1 MEATKRGK
9 KKKPRSFEW
18 LLKLIDGIYNARI
31 EYCSKRTSG
40 NMIDSCVQPFPAFVL
55 SYLMEKD
62 SNNKLVARAIENLV
76 FCVNFFC
83 NTHEAAEG
91 EDFSHTGKKW
101 IVIFSQFIDG
111 KLPTSAADFFIFAIS
126 LVKDCHYGVRYPI
139 LEDFGIPYWISSI
152 AAFHILD
159 RMFPCLDEKGKR
171 LMKSQIKAMQSRAS
185 VKEVAVAL
193 GVTENNSYAD
203 FRLPYIAFLD
213 VMLDAFCR
221 DTTSRLDRI
230 HNDFN
235 KITSSKCRYISFSDC
250 RKLLVSV
257 DPLIALNM
265 QLESFFMEESAKI
278 NSLDPSVSKENF
290 GSLCKIDFV
299 GLHHVL
305 ERIGAFTLQ
314 LGYII
319 EPPRQTYGDKSGA
332 DAFEAMS
339 RLNGRC
345 MKIFNRLIEE
355 IETMNSPKDRLGM
368 ENESFS
374 LNSTLAILRF
384 RQHCV
389 ACEWQAKI
397 SPYRLEF
404 AMMRLIHSLHEV
416 TFLHQG
422 FKGELAFS
430 FSKPHAISK
439 LN

>member
-1 MEATKRGK
+1 MKRLQKLCKSTVEQHHPLLELARGTLGLTKSGSMEATKRGK

-31 EYCSKRTSG
+31 QYCSKRTSG

-91 EDFSHTGKKW
+91 ERLFTHRQKMDSYFLNSLMVSCLHRLRT
-101 IVIFSQFIDG
+101 
-111 KLPTSAADFFIFAIS
+111 FFIFTIS

-159 RMFPCLDEKGKR
+159 RVFPCLDEKGKR
-171 LMKSQIKAMQSRAS
+171 LMKSQIKTMQSRAS

-230 HNDFN
+230 HRDFN
-235 KITSSKCRYISFSDC
+235 KITSSKSGYISFSDC
-250 RKLLVSV
+250 RKLLVSI

-265 QLESFFMEESAKI
+265 QLESFLWRK
-278 NSLDPSVSKENF
+278 V
-290 GSLCKIDFV
+290 
-299 GLHHVL
+299 
-305 ERIGAFTLQ
+305 Q
-314 LGYII
+314 
-319 EPPRQTYGDKSGA
+319 
-332 DAFEAMS
+332 
-339 RLNGRC
+339 
-345 MKIFNRLIEE
+345 
-355 IETMNSPKDRLGM
+355 
-368 ENESFS
+368 
-374 LNSTLAILRF
+374 
-384 RQHCV
+384 
-389 ACEWQAKI
+389 
-397 SPYRLEF
+397 
-404 AMMRLIHSLHEV
+404 
-416 TFLHQG
+416 
-422 FKGELAFS
+422 
-430 FSKPHAISK
+430 K
-439 LN
+439 LTR